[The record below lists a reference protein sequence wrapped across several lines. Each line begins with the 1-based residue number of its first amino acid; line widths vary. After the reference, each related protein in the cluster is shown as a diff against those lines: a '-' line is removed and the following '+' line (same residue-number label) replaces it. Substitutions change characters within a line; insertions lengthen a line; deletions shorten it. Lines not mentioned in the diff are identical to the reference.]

1 MAASARPS
9 APAASPPPGP
19 GAGSVP
25 VALVTGAGRRLGRAI
40 ALGLAQAGYDLLI
53 HYNSSVEDA
62 RDTALAI
69 EGLGR
74 RAMLLRADLA
84 VAADCERL
92 MSEALPAFGRFD
104 CLVNSAAR
112 FEFDDPGGF
121 NPELLAEH
129 LGPNLVAPLVL
140 TRELARH
147 CTAHQRRANVINILD
162 QKLDN
167 LNPDFFSYTL
177 TKAALRTATTMMAMS
192 FAPLVRVNAV
202 SPGATLL
209 SWKQD
214 DNQFEQ
220 SHQIA
225 LLGRSSRAEDIA
237 AAVCYLAGAEAVTGV
252 NLVVDGG
259 QHLMALD
266 RDVMFLTTSKPTP

>member
-1 MAASARPS
+1 MAPSARPS
-9 APAASPPPGP
+9 ASGAPIPAGP
-19 GAGSVP
+19 ATGAAP

-40 ALGLAQAGYDLLI
+40 ALGLARAGYDLLI

-62 RDTALAI
+62 RDTALEI
-69 EGLGR
+69 EAPGR
-74 RAMLLRADLA
+74 RTMLLRADLSV
-84 VAADCERL
+84 VAECERL

-112 FEFDDPGGF
+112 FEFDDPGSF
-121 NPELLAEH
+121 NPDLLADH
-129 LGPNLVAPLVL
+129 LGPNLIAPLVL
-140 TRELARH
+140 SRELARH
-147 CTAHQRRANVINILD
+147 CGVQQQRACVINILD
-162 QKLDN
+162 QKLSN

-177 TKAALRTATTMMAMS
+177 SKAALMAATEMMAMS
-192 FAPLVRVNAV
+192 FAPLLRVNAV
-202 SPGATLL
+202 SPGATLT

-214 DNQFEQ
+214 DDQFEQ
-220 SHQIA
+220 AHQIA

-237 AAVCYLAGAEAVTGV
+237 AAVCYLAGAPAVTGV

-266 RDVMFLTTSKPTP
+266 RDVIFLTATQPTP